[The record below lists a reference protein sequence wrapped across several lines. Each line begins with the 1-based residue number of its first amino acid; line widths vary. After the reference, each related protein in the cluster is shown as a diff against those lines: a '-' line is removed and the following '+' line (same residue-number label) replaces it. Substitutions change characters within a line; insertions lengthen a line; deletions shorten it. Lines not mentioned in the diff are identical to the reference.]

1 MNYLSIFSP
10 FKHAR
15 LKLFLQAMTLAAGL
29 LCSGASFA
37 NLLNG
42 DFSSGFDSWEGEVYD
57 GATTLVN
64 PPTSSPTGNFY
75 VNLSGEAVVTND
87 NTNYSVNLF
96 QDFTVQSLLAPANT
110 LWLEL
115 NFSATVS
122 DAFDDLVVAQLED
135 LSGSL
140 STLDISGGSVD
151 ITAWAGS
158 SAEILFLVEDVDF
171 TTGDFLTIGNIRI
184 TQHAASV
191 PEPGTSALFLSA
203 GLALLA
209 RRRLFRS

>member
-1 MNYLSIFSP
+1 MNYLPVFSP

-15 LKLFLQAMTLAAGL
+15 LKPFLQTMTLAAGL

-42 DFSSGFDSWEGEVYD
+42 DFSSGFTGWEGELFD
-57 GATTLVN
+57 GTSTTTVSPLPGGFGANFDV
-64 PPTSSPTGNFY
+64 SSGT
-75 VNLSGEAVVTND
+75 AVITND
-87 NTNYSVNLF
+87 DTNFGVALF
-96 QDFTVQSLLAPANT
+96 KDFTVQSLLAPGNT
-110 LWLEL
+110 LLLEL
-115 NFSATVS
+115 DFSATVS
-122 DAFDDLVVAQLED
+122 GAFDDLVVAQLED

-151 ITAWAGS
+151 ITDWAGS
-158 SAEILFLVEDVDF
+158 SAEILFLVEDVDL
-171 TTGDFLTIGNIRI
+171 TAGDFLTINNIRI

-209 RRRLFRS
+209 RRRLFRP